1 MLQTIYLISSLCFP
15 SVSGRLPVCGCRYA
29 TSPDQ
34 QIADVRSELK
44 TADLVFVGKVT
55 SVLDTLRRSGSFDY
69 HARRAIFALQAVW
82 KGPTA
87 GSVTVLTGMVC
98 EIHFAVGERYLVFA
112 TADSN
117 GVLFTRW
124 CSHTELL
131 ASARRYLQALGEAR
145 LPLAPQD
152 SASPPRLT
160 PNMRLKLPGAHQ

>member
-1 MLQTIYLISSLCFP
+1 MVQAIYLISSLCFP
-15 SVSGRLPVCGCRYA
+15 PVSGRLPVCGCRYA

-44 TADLVFVGKVT
+44 TADVVFVGKVT

-87 GSVTVLTGMVC
+87 GSVTILTGMVC
-98 EIHFAVGERYLVFA
+98 EIHFVVGERYLVFA

-131 ASARRYLQALGEAR
+131 ASASRYLPALGEAR

-152 SASPPRLT
+152 SASPPR
-160 PNMRLKLPGAHQ
+160 

>member
-1 MLQTIYLISSLCFP
+1 MLQTIHLIGSLCLP
-15 SVSGRLPVCGCRYA
+15 SVSGRLPVCSCRYA

-44 TADLVFVGKVT
+44 TADAVFVGKVT

-82 KGPTA
+82 KGPTS
-87 GSVTVLTGMVC
+87 GGVTVLTGMGWGDC
-98 EIHFAVGERYLVFA
+98 GIHFAVGERYLVFA
-112 TADSN
+112 KADSN
-117 GVLFTRW
+117 GVLFTRS

-131 ASARRYLQALGEAR
+131 ASASRYLQALGEAR

-152 SASPPRLT
+152 SASPPR
-160 PNMRLKLPGAHQ
+160 

>member
-1 MLQTIYLISSLCFP
+1 MLQTIHLIGSLCLP
-15 SVSGRLPVCGCRYA
+15 SVSGRPPVCSCRYA

-34 QIADVRSELK
+34 QIADVRSELR
-44 TADLVFVGKVT
+44 TADAVFVGKVT

-69 HARRAIFALQAVW
+69 HAHRAIFALQAVW

-87 GSVTVLTGMVC
+87 GSVTVLTGPVC

-117 GVLFTRW
+117 AVLFTRW

-131 ASARRYLQALGEAR
+131 ASASRYLRALGEAQ

-152 SASPPRLT
+152 SASPPR
-160 PNMRLKLPGAHQ
+160 